1 VINSYEIQS
10 QIVHV
15 VVKSACIR
23 LGIGIDRIGAL
34 RTTSQSRRRRRR
46 GESNERKFVYRCFTK
61 SKTRNRNCFRTTV
74 RGRMTND
81 RTIHSTDY
89 LFIYRPDSSARPSL
103 TEVPV
108 CSGIRNSNFD
118 RTWALHVRCSSH
130 VALSSVQV
138 CILYINMYIIIHY
151 ILYTTSVLTSSEWVV
166 RILGMISSLLARVQR
181 RIYAR
186 TDSSR
191 LDW

>member
-46 GESNERKFVYRCFTK
+46 GESNERKFVYRCFTLVK
-61 SKTRNRNCFRTTV
+61 DSYCFRTTV
-74 RGRMTND
+74 RDRMTND

-118 RTWALHVRCSSH
+118 RTWALHVRCSRH

-138 CILYINMYIIIHY
+138 CIHQHVHYHSLYFVYY
-151 ILYTTSVLTSSEWVV
+151 
-166 RILGMISSLLARVQR
+166 LGT
-181 RIYAR
+181 Y
-186 TDSSR
+186 
-191 LDW
+191 